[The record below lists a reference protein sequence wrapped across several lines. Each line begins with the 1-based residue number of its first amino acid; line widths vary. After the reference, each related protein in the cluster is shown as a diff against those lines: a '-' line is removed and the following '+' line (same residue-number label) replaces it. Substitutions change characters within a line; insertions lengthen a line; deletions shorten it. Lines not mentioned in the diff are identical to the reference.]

1 MSDRLVLLPTDAR
14 ATHLHVI
21 GQPGTGKSRALESWI
36 LQDIAAGH
44 GVGVIDPHGELF
56 DHLLSH
62 LARMCQE
69 QPTLVE
75 QIVIINPL
83 DKTWT
88 VGFNPLEA
96 LTGFSSERLASF
108 LADVVIKI
116 WHVDQASS
124 PRMIRL
130 LLHTFLALTEL
141 GLGLTDLPEFITNTM
156 WREQLLLKVR
166 HPDVL
171 RYFQHEFPKTSGGIQ
186 QWVTPVLNKIGSLLF
201 DPDLKV
207 IFTGKSTI
215 HFRRILEENLV
226 LLVNASK
233 GHLSET
239 NSALF
244 AAFIVAHIQKAA
256 LSRPE
261 NQKRRPFYLYLDEF
275 QNYTTDNIRDI
286 LSESRKYNLTLILAH
301 QYLNQLSTDLLGAV
315 LNTTGTLVSFRV
327 GYQDAHVL
335 AHELFPPEYLTRR
348 EWALHFLRVG
358 RVPLPLPLPHKEP
371 LHQAELIAT
380 LTSLANREFVVRRR
394 GPYPPLKQRTLD
406 MPAPHISDAL
416 YFAREELVRRSAQ
429 RYGRLKT
436 EWENEP
442 YAGSTNIRDTDISY
456 YEEITPPAL
465 PAGE

>member
-1 MSDRLVLLPTDAR
+1 MPDRLVLLPTDAR

-36 LQDIAAGH
+36 LQDIAAGR

-62 LARMCQE
+62 LARLCQKK
-69 QPTLVE
+69 PTLADR
-75 QIVIINPL
+75 IVIINPL

-96 LTGFSSERLASF
+96 LEGYSSERLATF
-108 LADVVIKI
+108 LSDVVIKI

-141 GLGLTDLPEFITNTM
+141 GLGLTDLPEFITNTT

-166 HPDVL
+166 HPEVL
-171 RYFQHEFPKTSGGIQ
+171 RYFHHEFPKTSGGMH
-186 QWVTPVLNKIGSLLF
+186 QWVTPVLNKIGALLF
-201 DPDLKV
+201 DPDLRV
-207 IFTGKSTI
+207 IFAGTSTI
-215 HFRRILEENLV
+215 HFRRIIDDNLV

-233 GHLSET
+233 GDLSET

-244 AAFIVAHIQKAA
+244 AAFLVAHVQKAA
-256 LSRPE
+256 LSRAE
-261 NQKRRPFYLYLDEF
+261 GQKRRPFYLYLDEF

-286 LSESRKYNLTLILAH
+286 LSESRKYALSLILAH
-301 QYLNQLSTDLLGAV
+301 QYLNQLPTDLLGAV

-327 GYQDAHVL
+327 GYQDAQYL
-335 AHELFPPEYLTRR
+335 AHELFPPAYLTRR
-348 EWALHFLRVG
+348 EWDLRFLRVG
-358 RVPLPLPLPHKEP
+358 RVPLPLPLPHNEP
-371 LHQAELIAT
+371 LNQAELIAT

-406 MPAPHISDAL
+406 MPAPHISDEL
-416 YFAREELVRRSAQ
+416 YFAREELIRRSAE
-429 RYGRLKT
+429 RYGRLKSDLG
-436 EWENEP
+436 NEP
-442 YAGSTNIRDTDISY
+442 YAVSTEIRDTDISD
-456 YEEITPPAL
+456 YEEIPPPAL